1 MDHILFKYILRNHRE
16 NIDNPSKR
24 IYVNTIENRI
34 TFEIKTEFYL
44 ELLTPEMMKLLGSIE
59 NKIGKDKNGENV
71 PHLQITEVVLVH
83 GNIVNNDYQQDSRV
97 SYTVVPNKPFGSLL
111 EISQTNFISLKT
123 FNSEFQAI
131 EVWFTDQKNQP
142 LEIEYRINL
151 TLVFE

>member
-1 MDHILFKYILRNHRE
+1 MEIGIHLK
-16 NIDNPSKR
+16 IDTVLN
-24 IYVNTIENRI
+24 
-34 TFEIKTEFYL
+34 FW
-44 ELLTPEMMKLLGSIE
+44 TPETTKLLGSTE
-59 NKIGKDKNGENV
+59 NKITKDKNSENV
-71 PHLQITEVVLVH
+71 PHLKVTEVVLVH

-131 EVWFTDQKNQP
+131 EVWFTDQKNKP